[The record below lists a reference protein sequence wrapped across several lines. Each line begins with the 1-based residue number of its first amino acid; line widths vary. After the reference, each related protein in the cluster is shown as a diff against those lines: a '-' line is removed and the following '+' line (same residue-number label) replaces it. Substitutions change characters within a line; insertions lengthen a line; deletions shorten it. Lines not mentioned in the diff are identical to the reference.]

1 MSRSYRRSEII
12 KYAGDTSWKKIFN
25 RKLRRKY
32 KNDLDFPNY
41 NAYRKMNESW
51 SIADV
56 RTLITFEDYKD
67 LYKDSGMTEEEM
79 YAEWKREY
87 KSK

>member
-1 MSRSYRRSEII
+1 MSHSFKKHNII
-12 KYAGDTSWKKIFN
+12 KYAGDKGLKKCFN

-41 NAYRKMNESW
+41 NAYRKYNESW
-51 SIADV
+51 DIADV
-56 RTLITFEDYKD
+56 RSFVSFENYKD
-67 LYKDSGMTEEEM
+67 WYKDSGMTEEEM

-87 KSK
+87 KAK

>member
-32 KNDLDFPNY
+32 KNALDFPNY

-56 RTLITFEDYKD
+56 RSLVSFEDYKD
-67 LYKDSGMTEEEM
+67 WYKDSGMTEEEM

>member
-67 LYKDSGMTEEEM
+67 LYEDSGMTEEM
-79 YAEWKREY
+79 YAEWKRKY

>member
-1 MSRSYRRSEII
+1 MSRSYRHSEVI
-12 KYAGDTSWKKIFN
+12 KYAGDTGLKKIFN

-32 KNDLDFPNY
+32 KNDLDFPSY

-51 SIADV
+51 DIADV
-56 RTLITFEDYKD
+56 RCLVSFEDYKD
-67 LYKDSGMTEEEM
+67 WYKDSGMTEEEM

>member
-1 MSRSYRRSEII
+1 MSRSYRHSEVI
-12 KYAGDTSWKKIFN
+12 KYAGDTGLKKIFN

-41 NAYRKMNESW
+41 NAYRKIVS
-51 SIADV
+51 
-56 RTLITFEDYKD
+56 FEDYKD
-67 LYKDSGMTEEEM
+67 WYKDSGMTEEEM

>member
-56 RTLITFEDYKD
+56 RSLVSFEDYKD
-67 LYKDSGMTEEEM
+67 WYKDSGMTEEEM

>member
-41 NAYRKMNESW
+41 NAYRKTNESW
-51 SIADV
+51 DIADV
-56 RTLITFEDYKD
+56 RSLVSFEDYKD
-67 LYKDSGMTEEEM
+67 WYKDSGMTEEEM

>member
-41 NAYRKMNESW
+41 NAYRKKNESW

-67 LYKDSGMTEEEM
+67 LYEDSGMTEEEM

>member
-67 LYKDSGMTEEEM
+67 LYKDTGMTEEEM

>member
-67 LYKDSGMTEEEM
+67 LYEDSGMTEEM

>member
-56 RTLITFEDYKD
+56 RALITFEDYKD
-67 LYKDSGMTEEEM
+67 LYEDSGMTEEEM

>member
-32 KNDLDFPNY
+32 KKDLDFPNY

-67 LYKDSGMTEEEM
+67 WYKDSGMTEEEM

>member
-67 LYKDSGMTEEEM
+67 LYEDSGMTEEEM

>member
-12 KYAGDTSWKKIFN
+12 KYAGDASRKKIFN

-67 LYKDSGMTEEEM
+67 LYEDSGMTEEEM